1 MHLVRFSV
9 CLALA
14 DENLEISVFHLAPL
28 DRYYQMET
36 NRFSQVSGKP
46 PVHMPSSQTPVKS
59 CHLAITVFGYCLP
72 LESTRRLSHW
82 CFRGSITRPM
92 YSLST
97 LRHRELPLCHAR
109 LASGCW
115 LGFAGWDWLPA
126 RFHYKVSE
134 FKITS
139 FPLSRL
145 CLAQD
150 TVPQQIRQSFHLFL
164 SFFYPNI
171 RTPAPKGIFLLWIA
185 A

>member
-14 DENLEISVFHLAPL
+14 DKNLEISVFHRAPL

-36 NRFSQVSGKP
+36 NRFSQVPGKP

-72 LESTRRLSHW
+72 SESTRRLSHW

-115 LGFAGWDWLPA
+115 PALPGGGDYPLGFITKFQSLLP
-126 RFHYKVSE
+126 
-134 FKITS
+134 TS

-145 CLAQD
+145 GLAQD
-150 TVPQQIRQSFHLFL
+150 SGPHQEDDHLIPHFGSL
-164 SFFYPNI
+164 STILP
-171 RTPAPKGIFLLWIA
+171 P
-185 A
+185 